1 MAETD
6 GVELSVLPLF
16 SPSLDP
22 SLLLPFLRIDTSTPL
37 VGNTEPAP
45 GGREREREKKKKIE
59 KKRKEKREAKG
70 STLSTKYLRN
80 NTNNKNKKINSVLF
94 L

>member
-45 GGREREREKKKKIE
+45 GGREEKKKK
-59 KKRKEKREAKG
+59 KKEKREAKS

-80 NTNNKNKKINSVLF
+80 NTNKKIKIRRK
-94 L
+94 

>member
-45 GGREREREKKKKIE
+45 GGREEKK
-59 KKRKEKREAKG
+59 KEKREAKS

-80 NTNNKNKKINSVLF
+80 NTNKKIKIRRK
-94 L
+94 

>member
-1 MAETD
+1 M
-6 GVELSVLPLF
+6 ELSVLPLF

-45 GGREREREKKKKIE
+45 GGRERERERKKNRKE